1 MITLAGI
8 SHHTATLKVR
18 ERLTVSEED
27 APLLL
32 QRARDHFGRG
42 AALLTTCNRLE
53 LYLGGEHEAAEVLA
67 FFAQATGTPTETV
80 DRHVRV
86 RHGAEAIRHLYG
98 VASGI
103 DSMVLGETEV
113 LGQVRSAFSRTVK
126 AETDDAVISRLFHTA
141 IRTGRRARTET
152 AISTHALSVS
162 SIAAQQAR
170 ALFDDLSRAT
180 VLVIGAGEAG
190 QLAAQALAAHGVQD
204 ILVTNR
210 TFAHAEALANEL
222 EGQALPFEDLADALA
237 SAHVVVSASASPL
250 PLVDAAMLRRVME
263 RRDGA
268 PLLVV
273 DIGVPRDFDPAV
285 RDLPGVAYR
294 DLDDLQ
300 AIADR
305 NAEARRSEVEAVQ
318 AIVDVET
325 VRFLDWWEQ
334 LQVVPTIS
342 ALTERS
348 EALRRAELA
357 KTLRRLKVS
366 DEDRAHVEELVD
378 VLTKAVVKQILA
390 DPIHV
395 LRERGD
401 RDVYLDA
408 VRTLFRLTPPGAE

>member
-8 SHHTATLKVR
+8 SHHTATLRVR
-18 ERLTVSEED
+18 ERLTVPDE
-27 APLLL
+27 AVPALLR
-32 QRARDHFGRG
+32 QAHERFAGG

-53 LYLGGEHEAAEVLA
+53 LYVGGEHDPDAVLGFVA
-67 FFAQATGTPTETV
+67 GALDAPRDVV

-86 RHGAEAIRHLYG
+86 RHNADAVRHLYG

-113 LGQVRSAFSRTVK
+113 LGQVRSAFSRTVQ

-170 ALFDDLSRAT
+170 ALFDDLSHAT

-190 QLAAQALAAHGVQD
+190 QLAAQALAAHGVRD
-204 ILVTNR
+204 VLVTNR
-210 TFAHAEALANEL
+210 TFAHAEALAAEL
-222 EGQALPFEDLADALA
+222 DGQAIPFEGLPDALV
-237 SAHVVVSASASPL
+237 SAHVVVSASAAPA
-250 PLVDAAMLRRVME
+250 PLVDAAAMQAVMG

-268 PLLVV
+268 PLLIV

-285 RDLPGVAYR
+285 RDLPGVEYR

-305 NAEARRSEVEAVQ
+305 NAEARRGEVA
-318 AIVDVET
+318 AVET
-325 VRFLDWWEQ
+325 IVEEEAQRFVEWWEQ

-342 ALTERS
+342 ALTERVES
-348 EALRRAELA
+348 LRRAELA
-357 KTLRRLKVS
+357 KTLRRLHVS
-366 DEDRAHVEELVD
+366 DADRAHIEELAD
-378 VLTKAVVKQILA
+378 TLSRAVAKQILA

-408 VRTLFRLTPPGAE
+408 IRTLFRLTPPPAE